1 MKLRRNEYCP
11 IHRSLF
17 CCGREQTKKDGS
29 HGLAFSVS
37 KIHIILAGIASC
49 VHQPRCASCSTGRLP
64 SRAGSAESATSHLL
78 TAAKSS
84 PTTSSLGEWEQHD
97 ETIIRR
103 TSRRYIDG
111 AMEKK
116 DREEGHDQALG

>member
-17 CCGREQTKKDGS
+17 CCGREQAKQGGR
-29 HGLAFSVS
+29 HGLAFSAS
-37 KIHIILAGIASC
+37 KIHIILAGIASF

-64 SRAGSAESATSHLL
+64 SRAGNAESATTHLP

-84 PTTSSLGEWEQHD
+84 PTISSREEWEQHD
-97 ETIIRR
+97 GTIIRI

-116 DREEGHDQALG
+116 DRKEPDDRRYR